1 MKAILDYIHQAIQ
14 LPRLA
19 LTPSFIAFSNT
30 EKAVNLK
37 SNQSFFVAKDF
48 AKHASYFFRID
59 SSQEEEIEVIK
70 EEKKPK
76 PKLKTVNTIKMDK
89 TANETKIDSQDLNYT
104 YGLKYVL
111 KLLIFPVVFCWI
123 VLETAFEFI
132 VDSDEEEV
140 SVKAETTISAS
151 GENSYQP
158 S

>member
-19 LTPSFIAFSNT
+19 FTTSFIAFANT
-30 EKAVNLK
+30 EKPVNLK

-59 SSQEEEIEVIK
+59 SSQEEENEVIK

-76 PKLKTVNTIKMDK
+76 PKTVNTIKMDK
-89 TANETKIDSQDLNYT
+89 TVNETKTDSQDLNYSS
-104 YGLKYVL
+104 GLKYVF

-123 VLETAFEFI
+123 ILETAFEFI
-132 VDSDEEEV
+132 VDSDEEEI
-140 SVKAETTISAS
+140 SIKEETKISAS

>member
-19 LTPSFIAFSNT
+19 FTTSFIAFTNT
-30 EKAVNLK
+30 EKPVSLK

-59 SSQEEEIEVIK
+59 SSQEEETEVIK
-70 EEKKPK
+70 EKKK

-89 TANETKIDSQDLNYT
+89 TVNEMKIDSQDLNYT
-104 YGLKYVL
+104 FGLKYVL

-132 VDSDEEEV
+132 VDSDEEEI
-140 SVKAETTISAS
+140 SIKEETKISAS